1 MCLDKQRLRKT
12 CTNILETAEKWFTI
26 IISSSIIVIIIIV
39 IIIIITIIII
49 IIIIIIIVKKY
60 KIKITKNEVLKNT
73 NNLGQL

>member
-49 IIIIIIIVKKY
+49 IIIIIIVKKY